1 MQLQP
6 DGGSGAVLARRRP
19 VLAAVL
25 VALAAG
31 MATHAS
37 AQSVALEEI
46 TVTAQKREQRLED
59 VPISVSVTT
68 GESISDQNIVSLYD
82 LANNTPAFSV
92 VQGGPSDVLVIRGVF
107 SGNNAGFEQ
116 AVGTF
121 VDGIYHG
128 RSRFT
133 RAAFLDVERIEV
145 LRGPQSTFFGMNAIA
160 GALNI
165 STRRPGDQF
174 EGFVSALYEPD
185 HGEYDAM
192 LALGGPL
199 TDTLGLR
206 IALKK
211 WGMSDG
217 WITTLGGQDGP
228 QGDDLFGRATLVWE
242 PNEAFTAS
250 LKVEAGQADHDVSR
264 PTQLV
269 HCPPDPASFPAGA
282 RGFCPAALAAGDDT
296 VLDDRRSLG
305 PGGENDS
312 LDTREYVLTLD
323 LETHGHNLT
332 SITGWSEY
340 DFESR
345 LEIDGTSLRLFNVFV
360 DEGYEQLSQEFR
372 IASPSGGRFEYMGG
386 VYWQEDEIDAS
397 QEFTYYFLTP
407 VISGIPPFAAIVPYL
422 PIASQNRFQQE
433 DETIS
438 VFGSLTWNVSDAVR
452 VAAGLR
458 WMKVDKDFTQQIS
471 FATGTQDFGGLV
483 GFPANVATL
492 GDAVGT
498 TLRLAKP
505 GLIVLS
511 RSDDEVLPSIN
522 VQFDVGAD
530 AMLYASYAR
539 GFKAGGFD
547 AQSTLGNPALLPY
560 SPEMVDAFE
569 VGLKGTWFGG
579 ALQTSLAL
587 FRSEYDDLQESTS
600 QLQGAAVIFAVSNVA
615 AMRSQGMELE
625 ARWAITERVSAEA
638 SLVYL
643 DARYESY
650 PNAGCTAAQTVA
662 VAPASCTQDLS
673 GRHRPFSPEFSG
685 NLRLRHLQPLS
696 ARLQLR
702 SEVGLYFTDGYFLA
716 GDLDPALVQDSY
728 ASVDARLSLGSPDDR
743 WDVSVIGKNL
753 TDRTILGWGSDQ
765 PTSPGSFI
773 VLRDRPRSIA
783 IQARYRW

>member
-6 DGGSGAVLARRRP
+6 DGGSGAVLVWQRP
-19 VLAAVL
+19 VLTAAF
-25 VALAAG
+25 VALAVS

-37 AQSVALEEI
+37 AQSVALEEV

-68 GESISDQNIVSLYD
+68 GEALSDQNIVSLYD

-128 RSRFT
+128 RSRFS
-133 RAAFLDVERIEV
+133 RAAFLDVERVEV

-165 STRRPGDQF
+165 STRRPGDRF
-174 EGFVSALYEPD
+174 EGFVSALYESD

-192 LALGGPL
+192 LAFGGPL

-264 PTQLV
+264 PNQLV
-269 HCPPDPASFPAGA
+269 HCPPDPASFPAGP

-305 PGGENDS
+305 PGGENDL

-323 LETHGHNLT
+323 FETHGHNLT

-340 DFESR
+340 EFESG

-407 VISGIPPFAAIVPYL
+407 VISGRPPFAAIVPYL
-422 PIASQNRFQQE
+422 PIASRNHFRQE

-438 VFGSLTWNVSDAVR
+438 AFGSLTWNVSDAVR

-458 WMKVDKDFTQQIS
+458 WMKVDKDFTQRIS

-483 GFPANVATL
+483 DFPANVATL
-492 GDAVGT
+492 GNTVGT
-498 TLRLAKP
+498 TLRLATP

-511 RSDDEVLPSIN
+511 RSDDEVLPSVN
-522 VQFDVGAD
+522 VQFDVGSD
-530 AMLYASYAR
+530 AMLYASYSR

-625 ARWAITERVSAEA
+625 ARWAITENLSADA
-638 SLVYL
+638 SLVFL

-673 GRHRPFSPEFSG
+673 GRHRPYSPDFSG
-685 NLRLRHLQPLS
+685 NLRLRHLRPLF